1 MGTFLKTS
9 FLLLPFALFLGCAGN
24 DGILHVDRYAD
35 IPEGAIPDPAGQKSS
50 VIQNS
55 QIEAAAIDQQVLYR
69 ADFVDSTTD
78 LAPAADRRIS
88 LLTAGDNLL
97 STLIIEPSEDT
108 DLDNRRVTALKSY
121 LDSRE
126 IVGVTIELAYP
137 AALGLESVQ
146 AEAGLGPSS
155 GRFGGL
161 GAASG
166 QQTPVSFR
174 RAR

>member
-1 MGTFLKTS
+1 MGTLSKTS
-9 FLLLPFALFLGCAGN
+9 FLLLPFALVLGCAGK

-50 VIQNS
+50 IIQNS
-55 QIEAAAIDQQVLYR
+55 QIKAASIDQQVLYH
-69 ADFVDSTTD
+69 ADFIGSTTD

-88 LLTAGDNLL
+88 LLTASDNLM
-97 STLIIEPSEDT
+97 STLIIEPSDDT
-108 DLDNRRVTALKSY
+108 DLDNRRVAAMKSY

-161 GAASG
+161 GSASG